1 MLVLAGAGALT
12 RMVPISLAIAA
23 LVIVV
28 VSSYRQTVR
37 AYPQGGGA
45 YLVTRD
51 NLGHVP
57 ARIAASALM
66 IDYILTVAVS
76 VTAGVAAVASAFP
89 SLISQRVLITIGLVL
104 LPRSHQPQRSWETGR
119 LFTVPTYLFFGMV
132 ISMLGVG
139 FARSASIPPRP
150 CSVPA

>member
-57 ARIAASALM
+57 AR
-66 IDYILTVAVS
+66 
-76 VTAGVAAVASAFP
+76 
-89 SLISQRVLITIGLVL
+89 
-104 LPRSHQPQRSWETGR
+104 
-119 LFTVPTYLFFGMV
+119 
-132 ISMLGVG
+132 
-139 FARSASIPPRP
+139 
-150 CSVPA
+150 